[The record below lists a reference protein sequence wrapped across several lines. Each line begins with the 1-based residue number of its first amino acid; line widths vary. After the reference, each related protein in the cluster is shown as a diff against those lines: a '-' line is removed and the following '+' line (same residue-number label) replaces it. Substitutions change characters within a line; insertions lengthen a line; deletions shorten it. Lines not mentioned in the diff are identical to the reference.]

1 MEVWLEL
8 ITQWGLPMVAVVAL
22 SAFVYR
28 LYKKSEEREEI
39 LRAQVEKSQE
49 VNAKAIET
57 LAVYSERLTV
67 IEIDIKDIKNNLFE
81 GE

>member
-1 MEVWLEL
+1 MELWFEL
-8 ITQWGLPMVAVVAL
+8 IAQWGLPVVAVVAL
-22 SAFVYR
+22 SAFVFR

-67 IEIDIKDIKNNLFE
+67 IEIDIKDIKNNLLE
-81 GE
+81 GD